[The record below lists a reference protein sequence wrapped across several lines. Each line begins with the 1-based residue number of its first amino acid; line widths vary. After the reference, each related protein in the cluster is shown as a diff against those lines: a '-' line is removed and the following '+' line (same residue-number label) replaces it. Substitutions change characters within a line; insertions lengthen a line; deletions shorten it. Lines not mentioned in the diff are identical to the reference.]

1 MALPHQNCLFMM
13 FMHFWIVLLLTI
25 LPLDPTCAGTSSATL
40 PTKISS
46 QELKAAEELLFKT
59 EYFQKLLSGLKKDN
73 VQWFFTNYRDGDKV
87 VFEFRDKRE
96 NLDHYPFI
104 SRFAV
109 NPQTKECFEQ
119 RGDYEKIH

>member
-1 MALPHQNCLFMM
+1 MALPHQNGLFMM
-13 FMHFWIVLLLTI
+13 FMQFWIMLLLTL
-25 LPLDPTCAGTSSATL
+25 LPLGPSCAKTPPAAL
-40 PTKISS
+40 PTEISS

-59 EYFQKLLSGLKKDN
+59 ECLQKLLTGLKKDN
-73 VQWFFTNYRDGDKV
+73 VRWFFTNYRDGDKV
-87 VFEFRDKRE
+87 VFELRDKRE
-96 NLDHYPFI
+96 DLDHYPFI